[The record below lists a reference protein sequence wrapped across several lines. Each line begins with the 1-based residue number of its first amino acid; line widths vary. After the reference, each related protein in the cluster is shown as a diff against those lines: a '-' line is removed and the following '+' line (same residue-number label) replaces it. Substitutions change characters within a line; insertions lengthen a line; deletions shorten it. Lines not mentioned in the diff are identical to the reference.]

1 MDFPLESIHPKAL
14 KAHEAANCSGDQGK
28 YWEMHAR
35 IFENNRALELKDLQG
50 HAETI
55 GLNLEEFQD
64 CMDSGKYADE
74 IRKDIAEGKTAG
86 VRGTPTFYLGLTGPD
101 DSSVKVTKI
110 IRGAQAFPSFKA
122 AIDELLAEE
131 KK

>member
-1 MDFPLESIHPKAL
+1 M
-14 KAHEAANCSGDQGK
+14 HE
-28 YWEMHAR
+28 R
-35 IFENNRALELKDLQG
+35 IFENNRAMELKDLKG

-55 GLNLEEFQD
+55 GLNLEEFQE
-64 CMDSGKYADE
+64 CMDSGKHAAE
-74 IRKDIAEGKTAG
+74 IRKDIAEGKKAG

-101 DSSVKVTKI
+101 DTKIKVTKI

-122 AIDELLAEE
+122 AMDELLPEE